1 MAVDHICARVMA
13 PPTLIHQRNPR
24 FAPVRALRR
33 AVVLSLLLLPVA
45 GGAVL
50 TTACSSASKKPPVGT
65 LEPDK
70 FLWERGTAELN
81 RKHWLNSREY
91 FRQLMDSYPQ
101 SPYRADAKLG
111 LADSYLGEGSS
122 ESRVLAINEY
132 REFLSFYPTHPR
144 ADYAQYKLG
153 MSHYYQMSGPERD
166 QTETREAVTEL
177 KIMVQKYPNSA
188 LHDEAVQH
196 LREARDRLSDAEY
209 RVAYFYVRTQKFP
222 PAAIDRFTALL
233 KDDPE
238 YSRRDA
244 VYYYLAES
252 LIKVNRQ
259 AEALP
264 YLDRLVKEFEQSE
277 YLEPAKTL
285 AATLKAEQAKK

>member
-1 MAVDHICARVMA
+1 MAF
-13 PPTLIHQRNPR
+13 LILFGHG
-24 FAPVRALRR
+24 A
-33 AVVLSLLLLPVA
+33 AVF
-45 GGAVL
+45 
-50 TTACSSASKKPPVGT
+50 TTACGSASKKPPVGT

-70 FLWERGTAELN
+70 FLWERGTLQLN
-81 RKHWLNSREY
+81 EKHWLNAREY

-101 SPYRADAKLG
+101 SQYRADAKLG
-111 LADSYLGEGSS
+111 LADTYLGDNSS
-122 ESRVLAINEY
+122 ESKVLAINEY
-132 REFLSFYPTHPR
+132 REFLSFYPTHAR

-153 MSHYYQMSGPERD
+153 MAHHYQMYGPERD
-166 QTETREAVTEL
+166 QTETREAITEL
-177 KIMVQKYPNSA
+177 KTMVQRYPNSA
-188 LHDEAVQH
+188 LRPDALER

-244 VYYYLAES
+244 AYYYLAQS
-252 LIKVNRQ
+252 LIQVKRP

-264 YLDRLVKEFEQSE
+264 YLDRLVQEFEQSE
-277 YLEPAKTL
+277 YLDQAKAL
-285 AATLKAEQAKK
+285 AETLKADLAKK

>member
-1 MAVDHICARVMA
+1 MALDHTGARLMA
-13 PPTLIHQRNPR
+13 RLSSTHPQDPR
-24 FAPVRALRR
+24 FSSFAGWRA
-33 AVVLSLLLLPVA
+33 ATIALLLLA
-45 GGAVL
+45 GLGGAAL
-50 TTACSSASKKPPVGT
+50 TTACGSASKKPPVGT

-81 RKHWLNSREY
+81 RKHWLNAREY

-111 LADSYLGEGSS
+111 LADTYLGENSA
-122 ESRVLAINEY
+122 ESKVLAINEY
-132 REFLSFYPTHPR
+132 REFLSFYPTHAR

-153 MSHYYQMSGPERD
+153 MAHYYQMSGPERD
-166 QTETREAVTEL
+166 QTETRDAITEL
-177 KIMVQKYPNSA
+177 KTMVQRYPNSA
-188 LHDEAVQH
+188 FAPEAMKH

-244 VYYYLAES
+244 VYFYLAQS
-252 LIKVNRQ
+252 LMKINRP

-264 YLDRLVKEFEQSE
+264 YLDRLLKEFEQSE
-277 YLEPAKTL
+277 YLEEARTL
-285 AATLKAEQAKK
+285 AATLKADLAKK

>member
-1 MAVDHICARVMA
+1 MALDHTGARLMA
-13 PPTLIHQRNPR
+13 RLSSTHPQDPR
-24 FAPVRALRR
+24 FSSFAGWRA
-33 AVVLSLLLLPVA
+33 ATIALLLLA
-45 GGAVL
+45 GLGGAAL
-50 TTACSSASKKPPVGT
+50 TTACGSASKKPPVGT

-81 RKHWLNSREY
+81 RKHWLNAREY

-111 LADSYLGEGSS
+111 LADTYLGENSA
-122 ESRVLAINEY
+122 ESKVLAINEY
-132 REFLSFYPTHPR
+132 REFLSFYPTHAR

-153 MSHYYQMSGPERD
+153 MAHYYQMSGPERD
-166 QTETREAVTEL
+166 QTETRDAITEL
-177 KIMVQKYPNSA
+177 KTMVQRYPNSA
-188 LHDEAVQH
+188 FAPEAMTH

-244 VYYYLAES
+244 VYFYLAQS
-252 LIKVNRQ
+252 LMKINRP

-264 YLDRLVKEFEQSE
+264 YLDRLLKEFEQSE
-277 YLEPAKTL
+277 YLEEARTL
-285 AATLKAEQAKK
+285 AATLKADLAKK